1 MEGERR
7 GEGRTDGR
15 TDRRTEGSQEQATG
29 GRLHRR
35 ADPRPPPPSGSLWKL
50 DRGGLA
56 QVPRES
62 PPWGCDGLAPPGA
75 SKVGPKIVTLSS
87 AQPSCTGQ
95 RPAVRLTPSEP
106 GLGRS
111 RGGHLYVPALPPMPA
126 RPRGDPGGAQGPGA
140 GGPAGWRAFRV
151 HSGRVS
157 CVQLALK
164 GDSLPSARLP
174 KHRHTSYSAPLL
186 GLCHTGSL
194 SDLPYRAPQHG
205 GSEHVNPSTQGAHSW
220 GRPGEGQLATGTA
233 AQAAVPSPHGGPL
246 AGHRPPV
253 ALRGRRQRLL
263 SRSGHLDVSSKVPG
277 LAAGALATLPPLP
290 READF
295 QKHPRD
301 APLRE
306 HAAHGGPEA
315 TGANTAVSQPGD
327 PPGRTWRR
335 LFDFPHS
342 VLTTVDGAG
351 KSH

>member
-7 GEGRTDGR
+7 GEGRTDRR
-15 TDRRTEGSQEQATG
+15 TDRRTEGSREQATG

-35 ADPRPPPPSGSLWKL
+35 ADPRPPPLSGSLWKL

-111 RGGHLYVPALPPMPA
+111 RGGHLCVPALPPMPA
-126 RPRGDPGGAQGPGA
+126 QPRGDPGGAQGPGA

-151 HSGRVS
+151 HSGRAS

-233 AQAAVPSPHGGPL
+233 AQAAVPSPHG
-246 AGHRPPV
+246 
-253 ALRGRRQRLL
+253 
-263 SRSGHLDVSSKVPG
+263 SVSSLGPDTLTSPPRC
-277 LAAGALATLPPLP
+277 LAS
-290 READF
+290 RQE
-295 QKHPRD
+295 R
-301 APLRE
+301 
-306 HAAHGGPEA
+306 
-315 TGANTAVSQPGD
+315 
-327 PPGRTWRR
+327 
-335 LFDFPHS
+335 
-342 VLTTVDGAG
+342 
-351 KSH
+351 